1 MAKQIMH
8 VGFDDTDST
17 RRGCT
22 TYIAALLVEK
32 LQKLNAHF
40 VDYPNLVR
48 LNPNVPWKTR
58 GNGALCLRIRFE
70 EDDEER
76 IIETVLDTV
85 EENADL
91 EVEKTNPGVV
101 FFKKTRI
108 PKEIRNFARK
118 VVTEIVDP
126 SDAVKLLTKFNA
138 EAVGFKN
145 GRGIIGGLA
154 AIGEDLQ
161 SDHTYEV
168 LAYRIPENCGL
179 KREVDGISI
188 FKMDETTKPYTFNNI
203 DVERGRVVITP
214 RGPDPILFGVRG
226 ETAEIVKKAFKMVHA
241 GEPIERWVIFRTN
254 QGTDAHLNRAD
265 KLNLMKPF
273 SSVIASGMLAS
284 NPITIPTR
292 HVIFSIKDESA
303 EVDCAA
309 YEPTGTLRK
318 AARELIIGDFVEVY
332 GGVREPSKGRPLTI
346 NLEKIRVT
354 KLAPKFVYHNPT
366 CPKCGK
372 RLKSMGRDK
381 GFRCEKCGL
390 RDVTSQKVE
399 VTVERDVKEGLYI
412 TSTRSQRHLTKPYS
426 RYGMEKHHAQVER
439 LIEDWHFP

>member
-1 MAKQIMH
+1 MTKKTMH
-8 VGFDDTDST
+8 IGFDDTDST

-22 TYIAALLVEK
+22 TYVAALLVEK

-70 EDDEER
+70 ENDEKR

-118 VVTEIVDP
+118 VVTGIVDL
-126 SDAVKLLTKFNA
+126 SDAVKLLAKFNA

-154 AIGEDLQ
+154 AIGEDLRA
-161 SDHTYEV
+161 DHTYEI
-168 LAYRIPENCGL
+168 LAYRIPKNYGL

-188 FKMDETTKPYTFNNI
+188 FKMDEATKPYTFNNI

-214 RGPDPILFGVRG
+214 RGPDPILFGIRG
-226 ETAEIVKKAFKMVHA
+226 ETAEIVKKAFEMVHA
-241 GEPIERWVIFRTN
+241 GESIERWVIFRTN

-265 KLNLMKPF
+265 KLTLIRPF
-273 SSVIASGMLAS
+273 SSMIARGMLAS

-292 HVIFSIKDESA
+292 HVIFSIKDGSA
-303 EVDCAA
+303 QVDCAA

-318 AARELIIGDFVEVY
+318 TARKLIAGDFVEVY
-332 GGVREPSKGRPLTI
+332 GGVKEPSKGRPLTI
-346 NLEKIRVT
+346 NLEKIRIL
-354 KLAPKFVYHNPT
+354 KLAPKSVYRNPT
-366 CPKCGK
+366 CPKCDK

-390 RDVTSQKVE
+390 RDVNSRKAE
-399 VTVERDVKEGLYI
+399 VTVKRDVREGLYI

-426 RYGMEKHHAQVER
+426 RYGMEKHHEQVEK
-439 LIEDWHFP
+439 LIEDWHLP